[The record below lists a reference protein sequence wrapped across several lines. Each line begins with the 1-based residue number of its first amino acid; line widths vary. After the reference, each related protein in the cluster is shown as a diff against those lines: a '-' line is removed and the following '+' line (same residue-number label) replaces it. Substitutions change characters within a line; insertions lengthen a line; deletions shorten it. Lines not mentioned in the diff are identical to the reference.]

1 MSEPWWSMQRSTENK
16 EDHSSEWMEKC
27 AQKVFDRAGIVRDV
41 REPDKP
47 DGMRRPVSSGMRY
60 APNVRRAQ
68 GTKKE
73 TGNEED

>member
-41 REPDKP
+41 REPDYTGVTTHTLGAFSILSRTVGTSVLK
-47 DGMRRPVSSGMRY
+47 MVSH
-60 APNVRRAQ
+60 
-68 GTKKE
+68 
-73 TGNEED
+73 